1 MQIPLSVDFQN
12 QSAIQQQVV
21 QHLRRMIQEGALPP
35 GSKLP
40 STRSLS
46 QQLRVSRGSVVIA
59 YHHLAAEGYLETQ
72 SAIATFVSRQLPENF
87 IASGHL
93 GDPDPTS
100 QPTPAAEMLIS
111 RVQPLQLYDPEQ
123 NKLLCDFRL
132 GRAEKSFFPMK
143 AWRRL
148 IPECLGGAEH
158 ALSQYGDPAGYLP
171 LRAAIAGHVLRARG
185 VRCTPE
191 QVIIVA
197 GCQEGLNVI
206 SRVLLSPGSVMAVE
220 DPCYQGAAG
229 VFEAHQAKLVPI
241 PLDDGGLDLAALAA
255 SDAEAAYVTPSHQF
269 PLGST
274 MPLERRKGLIR
285 WAAEAGAYVIED
297 DYDSDFR
304 YERSP
309 LTAVKSF
316 DTPERV
322 IYIGTFSKSIGAGLR
337 LGYVVVPPQLV
348 HATVAAKALT
358 NNGHPWLDQ
367 AVMAEFIRSG
377 AFEKHLRL
385 IRKHYLGRRDHLI
398 EQLRLRFGSDC
409 IIKGTDS
416 GMHLAIYLPKIQIS
430 AHELQTRLKAAGVGV
445 YSLKESPARQFS
457 HFAHDDK
464 VLLLGYAG
472 LTEQKITIAVSRVA
486 KILQAGKRSSINGHI
501 IM

>member
-1 MQIPLSVDFQN
+1 MQIPLSVDFQK

-35 GSKLP
+35 GSKVP

-46 QQLRVSRGSVVIA
+46 EQLSVSRGSVVIA

-72 SAIATFVSRQLPENF
+72 SATATFVSRNLPESF
-87 IASGHL
+87 IQANHVNESM
-93 GDPDPTS
+93 PA
-100 QPTPAAEMLIS
+100 PAATHEPESFLS
-111 RVQPLQLYDPEQ
+111 RVQPLQLFDPEQ
-123 NKLLCDFRL
+123 DKLVCDFRM
-132 GRAEKSFFPMK
+132 GRAEKLFFPIK

-158 ALSQYGDPAGYLP
+158 ALSQYGDPAGYRP
-171 LRAAIAGHVLRARG
+171 LRTAISNHVLRARG
-185 VRCTPE
+185 VRCTPD

-206 SRVLLSPGSVMAVE
+206 SRVLLSPGAAVAVE

-229 VFEAHQAKLVPI
+229 VFEAHHAQLIPI
-241 PLDDGGLDLAALAA
+241 PLDDGGLDINALAA
-255 SDAEAAYVTPSHQF
+255 SNAKLAYVTPSHQF

-274 MPLERRKGLIR
+274 MPLERRKGLID
-285 WAAEAGAYVIED
+285 WAIEAGAYVIED

-309 LTAVKSF
+309 LSAVKSF
-316 DTPERV
+316 DTAERV

-337 LGYVVVPPQLV
+337 LGYVIVPPQLAQA
-348 HATVAAKALT
+348 ATAAKALI

-367 AVMAEFIRSG
+367 AVMAEFMRSG

-398 EQLRLRFGSDC
+398 QQLRLRLGADC
-409 IIKGTDS
+409 IVKGADS
-416 GMHLAIYLPKIQIS
+416 GMHLAVYLHGTRMK
-430 AHELQTRLKAAGVGV
+430 AHELQLKLKAMGVGV

-457 HFAHDDK
+457 RFAHDEHI
-464 VLLLGYAG
+464 LLLGYAG
-472 LTEQKITIAVSRVA
+472 LSEQKISIAIARMAEVLYGA
-486 KILQAGKRSSINGHI
+486 NIGPYN
-501 IM
+501 

>member
-1 MQIPLSVDFQN
+1 MLMQIPLSVDFQK
-12 QSAIQQQVV
+12 QTAIQQQVI

-35 GSKLP
+35 GSKVP

-46 QQLRVSRGSVVIA
+46 EQLHVSRGSVVIA

-72 SAIATFVSRQLPENF
+72 SASATFVSRSLPESF
-87 IASGHL
+87 IQATKTDEPKPAFV
-93 GDPDPTS
+93 DPCPFKS
-100 QPTPAAEMLIS
+100 SVP
-111 RVQPLQLYDPEQ
+111 PLQLFDPEQ
-123 NKLLCDFRL
+123 DKLICDFRM
-132 GRAEKSFFPMK
+132 GRAEKAFFPMK

-148 IPECLGGAEH
+148 LPECLGGAEH
-158 ALSQYGDPAGYLP
+158 SLSQYGDPAGYRP
-171 LRAAIAGHVLRARG
+171 LRAAVCDHLLRARG
-185 VRCTPE
+185 VRCSPH

-206 SRVLLSPGSVMAVE
+206 ARVLVTPGSSVAVE

-229 VFEAHQAKLVPI
+229 VFEAHHANLIPI
-241 PLDDGGLDLAALAA
+241 PLDEAGLDVQVLAT
-255 SDAEAAYVTPSHQF
+255 SEAKLAYVTPSHQF

-274 MPLERRKGLIR
+274 MSLDRRKSLIN
-285 WAAEAGAYVIED
+285 WATERNAYVIED

-309 LTAVKSF
+309 LSAVKAF
-316 DTPERV
+316 DTAERV

-337 LGYVVVPPQLV
+337 LGYVIVPPQLME
-348 HATVAAKALT
+348 ASTAAKALI

-398 EQLRLRFGSDC
+398 QEIQKKLDAEC
-409 IIKGTDS
+409 VVKGADS
-416 GMHLAIYLPKIQIS
+416 GMHLAIYLPKMKMP
-430 AHELQTRLKAAGVGV
+430 AHKFQQKLKALGVGI
-445 YSLKESPARQFS
+445 YSLKESPARHFNQFNL
-457 HFAHDDK
+457 DDK
-464 VLLLGYAG
+464 IILLGYAG
-472 LTEQKITIAVSRVA
+472 LSEEKITIAVSRMADVLREDITNA
-486 KILQAGKRSSINGHI
+486 
-501 IM
+501 

>member
-1 MQIPLSVDFQN
+1 MQIPLSVDFQK

-35 GSKLP
+35 GSKVP

-46 QQLRVSRGSVVIA
+46 EQLSVSRGSVVIA

-72 SAIATFVSRQLPENF
+72 SATATFVSRNLPESF
-87 IASGHL
+87 MQARHVSE
-93 GDPDPTS
+93 PAPA
-100 QPTPAAEMLIS
+100 PAATPHEPGSFLA
-111 RVQPLQLYDPEQ
+111 RVQPLQLFDPEQ
-123 NKLLCDFRL
+123 DKLVCDFRM
-132 GRAEKSFFPMK
+132 GRAEKSFFPIK

-158 ALSQYGDPAGYLP
+158 ALSQYGDPAGYRP
-171 LRAAIAGHVLRARG
+171 LRAAISNHVLRARG
-185 VRCTPE
+185 VRCTAD

-206 SRVLLSPGSVMAVE
+206 SRVLLSPGAAVAVE

-229 VFEAHQAKLVPI
+229 VFEAHHAQLIPI
-241 PLDDGGLDLAALAA
+241 PLDDGGLDIDALAA
-255 SDAEAAYVTPSHQF
+255 SHAKLAYVTPSHQF

-274 MPLERRKGLIR
+274 MPLERRKGLIN
-285 WAAEAGAYVIED
+285 WAIDADAYVIED

-304 YERSP
+304 YEVSP
-309 LTAVKSF
+309 LSAVKSF
-316 DTPERV
+316 DSAERV

-337 LGYVVVPPQLV
+337 LGYVIVPPQLV
-348 HATVAAKALT
+348 QAATAAKALI

-398 EQLRLRFGSDC
+398 QQLRLRLGPDC
-409 IIKGTDS
+409 IVKGADS
-416 GMHLAIYLPKIQIS
+416 GMHLAVYLQGMGMT
-430 AHELQTRLKAAGVGV
+430 AHQLQRKLKAMGVGV
-445 YSLKESPARQFS
+445 YSLQESPARQFS
-457 HFAHDDK
+457 RFPHDEEI
-464 VLLLGYAG
+464 VLLGYAG
-472 LTEQKITIAVSRVA
+472 LTEQKISIAIARMAEVLHGA
-486 KILQAGKRSSINGHI
+486 NIGPYN
-501 IM
+501 

>member
-1 MQIPLSVDFQN
+1 MPMQIPLSVDFQK

-35 GSKLP
+35 GSKVP

-46 QQLRVSRGSVVIA
+46 EQLKVSRGSVVIA

-72 SAIATFVSRQLPENF
+72 SATATFVSRTLPENF
-87 IASGHL
+87 TQAKPVKAARPA
-93 GDPDPTS
+93 PDCVAQEPE
-100 QPTPAAEMLIS
+100 AFLS
-111 RVQPLQLYDPEQ
+111 RVQPLQLFDPEQ
-123 NKLLCDFRL
+123 DQLGCDFRL
-132 GRAEKSFFPMK
+132 GRAEKSFFPIK

-158 ALSQYGDPAGYLP
+158 ALSQYGDPAGYMP
-171 LRAAIAGHVLRARG
+171 LRTAISHHILRARG

-197 GCQEGLNVI
+197 GCQEGLNLI
-206 SRVLLSPGSVMAVE
+206 SLVLVSPGAAVAVE

-229 VFEAHQAKLVPI
+229 VFEAHHAQLVPI
-241 PLDDGGLDLAALAA
+241 PLDDGGLDVDALAA
-255 SDAEAAYVTPSHQF
+255 SHARLAYVTPSHQF

-274 MPLERRKGLIR
+274 MPLERRKALLD
-285 WAAEAGAYVIED
+285 WASKADAYVIED

-309 LTAVKSF
+309 LPAVKSF
-316 DTPERV
+316 DTAERV

-337 LGYVVVPPQLV
+337 MGYVIVPPQL
-348 HATVAAKALT
+348 AQASTAAKALI

-377 AFEKHLRL
+377 AFEKHLRV

-398 EQLRLRFGSDC
+398 AQLRLRLGPDC
-409 IIKGTDS
+409 IVKGADS
-416 GMHLAIYLPKIQIS
+416 GMHLVVYLAGLGMPAHALQIK
-430 AHELQTRLKAAGVGV
+430 LKAMGVGV
-445 YSLKESPARQFS
+445 YALKESPARSFS
-457 HFAHDDK
+457 RFPQDETI
-464 VLLLGYAG
+464 LLLGYAG
-472 LTEQKITIAVSRVA
+472 LTEQKISIAIARMAEVLHGRT
-486 KILQAGKRSSINGHI
+486 QRPYN
-501 IM
+501 

>member
-1 MQIPLSVDFQN
+1 
-12 QSAIQQQVV
+12 
-21 QHLRRMIQEGALPP
+21 MIQEGALPP
-35 GSKLP
+35 GSKVP

-46 QQLRVSRGSVVIA
+46 AQLSVSRGSVVIA

-72 SAIATFVSRQLPENF
+72 SATATFVSRNLPESF
-87 IASGHL
+87 IQADHVRESIA
-93 GDPDPTS
+93 
-100 QPTPAAEMLIS
+100 TPACAEPEPESFLA
-111 RVQPLQLYDPEQ
+111 RVQPLQLFDPEQ
-123 NKLLCDFRL
+123 DRLLCDFRL
-132 GRAEKSFFPMK
+132 GRAEKSFFPIK

-158 ALSQYGDPAGYLP
+158 ALSQYGDPAGYRP
-171 LRAAIAGHVLRARG
+171 LRIAISNHVLRARG
-185 VRCTPE
+185 VRCGPD

-206 SRVLLSPGSVMAVE
+206 SRVLLSPGSAVAVE

-229 VFEAHQAKLVPI
+229 VFEAHHAQLIPI
-241 PLDDGGLDLAALAA
+241 PLDDGGMDMDALAA
-255 SDAEAAYVTPSHQF
+255 SNAKLAYVTPSHQF

-274 MPLERRKGLIR
+274 MNLERRKGLIK
-285 WAAEAGAYVIED
+285 WAIEADAYVIED

-309 LTAVKSF
+309 LSAVKSF
-316 DTPERV
+316 DTAERV

-337 LGYVVVPPQLV
+337 LGYVIVPPQL
-348 HATVAAKALT
+348 AQASTAAKALI

-367 AVMAEFIRSG
+367 AVMTEFMRSG

-398 EQLRLRFGSDC
+398 QQLQMRLGPDC
-409 IIKGTDS
+409 IIKGADS
-416 GMHLAIYLPKIQIS
+416 GMHLAVYLPDMRMT
-430 AHELQTRLKAAGVGV
+430 AHALQLKLKAMGVGV

-457 HFAHDDK
+457 RFARDEDI
-464 VLLLGYAG
+464 LLLGYAG
-472 LTEQKITIAVSRVA
+472 LTEQKISIAIARMAEVLRGAPVSPH
-486 KILQAGKRSSINGHI
+486 N
-501 IM
+501 

>member
-1 MQIPLSVDFQN
+1 MQIPLSVDFQK

-21 QHLRRMIQEGALPP
+21 AHLRRMIQEGALPP
-35 GSKLP
+35 GSRVP

-46 QQLRVSRGSVVIA
+46 EQLRVSRGSVVIA

-72 SAIATFVSRQLPENF
+72 SATATFVSRDLPESF
-87 IASGHL
+87 MQASHVNEL
-93 GDPDPTS
+93 M
-100 QPTPAAEMLIS
+100 PALACNNHEPGAFLE
-111 RVQPLQLYDPEQ
+111 RVQPLQLFDPEQ
-123 NKLLCDFRL
+123 DKLSCDFRM
-132 GRAEKSFFPMK
+132 GRAEKSFFPIK

-158 ALSQYGDPAGYLP
+158 ALSQYGDPAGYRP
-171 LRAAIAGHVLRARG
+171 LRVAISSHVLRARG
-185 VRCTPE
+185 VRCAPE

-206 SRVLLSPGSVMAVE
+206 SRVLLSPGAAVAVE

-229 VFEAHQAKLVPI
+229 VFEAHHAQLIPI
-241 PLDDGGLDLAALAA
+241 PLDDGGLNINALAA
-255 SDAEAAYVTPSHQF
+255 SHAKLAYVTPSHQF

-274 MPLERRKGLIR
+274 MPLERRKGLIN
-285 WAAEAGAYVIED
+285 WAIEAGAYVIED

-309 LTAVKSF
+309 LSAVKSF
-316 DTPERV
+316 DTAERV

-337 LGYVVVPPQLV
+337 LGYVIVPPQLV
-348 HATVAAKALT
+348 QAATAAKALI

-398 EQLRLRFGSDC
+398 AQLRLKLSPDC
-409 IIKGTDS
+409 IVKGADS
-416 GMHLAIYLPKIQIS
+416 GMHLAVYLPGMPMTAHQLQIK
-430 AHELQTRLKAAGVGV
+430 LKAMGVGV
-445 YSLKESPARQFS
+445 YSLQESPARQFS
-457 HFAHDDK
+457 RFAHDEE

-472 LTEQKITIAVSRVA
+472 LTEQKISIAISRMAEV
-486 KILQAGKRSSINGHI
+486 LQGSEISAYN
-501 IM
+501 